1 MGRGL
6 PTRACGYELHHM
18 LQLKPL
24 LPQRLMSQLSL
35 LLVSA
40 IIIANLLAIGGIQL
54 AGNLLSPA
62 MRNLVVE
69 RIELAYLTSQQS
81 PGVPFHLLREDGA
94 RFWIAEQAE
103 VAPFPMRRE
112 ELRLRNALLKLHGF
126 SPDNQVIFQLERTDG
141 GSARWHIFSTARRDP
156 LRLRSSVALSDGTF
170 LNGIQPIE
178 PAFAWLQLL
187 TLSLIALA
195 VPLLLLSLYFT
206 NRVVRPIRRLAQATE
221 SISRGV
227 WSGNLPLVG
236 PRESRDL
243 TRSFNMMQQ
252 RLARHLEGQ
261 TRMLASMSHDFNTPL
276 TELRLQIELLDPD
289 EAREDML
296 ESLNE
301 LQNMVSETLNFIRD
315 ETVQEQTCPCNLSQL
330 IGEMCQRY
338 EQRGHKVRWQTPDKI
353 TINCR
358 PLAIKRALG
367 NLIENALMYAGDATL
382 TLNSVEGVVTIAIMD
397 QGPGIAEPM
406 LERAFEPF
414 VRLEAQHAAPAHFGG
429 GLGLGLSIA
438 RACAHAHGG
447 ELLLQ
452 NLSPVGLC
460 ATMVLPSGVRS

>member
-1 MGRGL
+1 
-6 PTRACGYELHHM
+6 M
-18 LQLKPL
+18 LQLTSL
-24 LPQRLMSQLSL
+24 LPQRLMSQLGL

-40 IIIANLLAIGGIQL
+40 IVIANLLAIGGIQL
-54 AGNLLSPA
+54 VGNLLSPA
-62 MRNLVVE
+62 MRNLAVE
-69 RIELAYLTSQQS
+69 RIELAYLASQLSSGS
-81 PGVPFHLLREDGA
+81 PLDLQREDGA

-112 ELRLRNALLKLHGF
+112 ELKLRNALLKLHGF
-126 SPDNQVIFQLERTDG
+126 SPDNLVTFQLERTDG
-141 GSARWHIFSTARRDP
+141 GSARWHIFSTARHDP

-206 NRVVRPIRRLAQATE
+206 NRVVRPIRRLAKATDA
-221 SISRGV
+221 ISRGE
-227 WSGNLPLVG
+227 WSVNLPLVG

-276 TELRLQIELLDPD
+276 TELRLQIELLEAE

-330 IGEMCQRY
+330 IGDMCQRY
-338 EQRGHKVRWQTPDKI
+338 EQRGHKVRWQTPGNVI
-353 TINCR
+353 IHCR
-358 PLAIKRALG
+358 PHAIKRALS
-367 NLIENALMYAGDATL
+367 NLIENALTYAGDATL
-382 TLNSVEGVVTIAIMD
+382 ALKSVDSMVTIAVMD
-397 QGPGIAEPM
+397 KGPGIAEPM
-406 LERAFEPF
+406 LDRAFEPF

-452 NLSPVGLC
+452 NLSPTGLS